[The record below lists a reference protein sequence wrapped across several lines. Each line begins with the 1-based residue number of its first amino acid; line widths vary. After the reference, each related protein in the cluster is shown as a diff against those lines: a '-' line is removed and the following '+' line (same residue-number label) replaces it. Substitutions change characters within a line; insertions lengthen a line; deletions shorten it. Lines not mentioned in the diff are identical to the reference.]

1 MTEGR
6 ASLPAPGARL
16 ECATPGCNAYT
27 IPTAS
32 TEARLG
38 LQTMGTFAVFD
49 PDAGDA
55 RPGDIVA
62 IWWKPPVARLVAQP
76 TIVRV
81 YSPKP
86 GWAPPW
92 REPSIVY
99 ESDDGR
105 MRAMF
110 LFRIERVDRL
120 VAVRP

>member
-38 LQTMGTFAVFD
+38 LQTMGKFAVFD
-49 PDAGDA
+49 PEAGDA

-81 YSPKP
+81 FTPKP
-86 GWAPPW
+86 GWTPPW
-92 REPSIVY
+92 RKPSILY
-99 ESDDGR
+99 ESHDGR
-105 MRAMF
+105 MCAMF
-110 LFRIERVDRL
+110 LSRIERVDR
-120 VAVRP
+120 AVGFIP

>member
-1 MTEGR
+1 MEER
-6 ASLPAPGARL
+6 ASLPAPGARI
-16 ECATPGCNAYT
+16 ECGDTGCNAYT

-81 YSPKP
+81 ATPKP
-86 GWAPPW
+86 GWTPPW
-92 REPSIVY
+92 QKPSILY
-99 ESDDGR
+99 ESHDGR
-105 MRAMF
+105 TRAMF
-110 LFRIERVDRL
+110 LSRIERVDR
-120 VAVRP
+120 AVGFIP